1 MNTFWLKIAGI
12 FVVVVIIFVLITMFT
27 SNNSSESNKPEQH
40 QRTFDEQVQI
50 DKKKFSE
57 LPQPV
62 NTPEQNQT
70 TVNTPDQNQAAVNTP
85 ALQPVQ
91 PVSQTP
97 KSTEPM
103 VLYFKPLSEIDE
115 IEAERLLNVAV
126 PGRSIGRLPMTGA
139 KLMVDTCRQIIQRWP
154 DSRYA
159 YNAKKM
165 LADLPER
172 YQRTYNITPEELDVS
187 MYAKPRPGTQPYT
200 IKEDR

>member
-12 FVVVVIIFVLITMFT
+12 AVAIVIIFVLITMLT
-27 SNNSSESNKPEQH
+27 SNNPSEPNKPEQH

-62 NTPEQNQT
+62 NTPVQNQT
-70 TVNTPDQNQAAVNTP
+70 AVNTP
-85 ALQPVQ
+85 VQNQTVVNTPAIQPAQ
-91 PVSQTP
+91 PIPETP
-97 KSTEPM
+97 KPAEPV
-103 VLYFKPLSEIDE
+103 VLYFKPLGEIDE

-126 PGRSIGRLPMTGA
+126 PDRSIGRLPMTGF

-159 YNAKKM
+159 YNAKKL
-165 LADLPER
+165 LADMPER
-172 YQRTYNITPEELDVS
+172 FKQRYNVTPEEVDLS